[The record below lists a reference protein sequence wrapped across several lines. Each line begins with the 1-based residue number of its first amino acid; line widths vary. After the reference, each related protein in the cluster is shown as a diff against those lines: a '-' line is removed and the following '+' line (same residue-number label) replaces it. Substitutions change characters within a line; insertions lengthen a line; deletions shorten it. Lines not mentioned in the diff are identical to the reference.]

1 MAPLRRGQRQHQDD
15 ENEDPPLTRDAVG
28 ELVNEAVNK
37 ALGAQLGRK
46 LDTVIGKAIETAL
59 AARGG
64 KGAPAGEGE
73 EQPETEKPKPRAA
86 AGAEAQ
92 PKSLREDPEYLKLKG
107 EVDKM
112 REERVKERQ
121 MLRERERDS
130 TIREQLE
137 AAGVEKNRLRGAI
150 AVVREGLTYDE
161 KAQTWVGK
169 INRDGIEDE
178 ADIAGVVGHWTA
190 TDEGKSYVAPPANQ
204 RQPQRTGSGV
214 RPQPAGMGVTR
225 PTAAVDP
232 KAAKVQRQQQAV
244 NDLEAAVAAMVGG
257 AGVEI

>member
-1 MAPLRRGQRQHQDD
+1 MAPIRRPRPTQDD
-15 ENEDPPLTRDAVG
+15 DNEDPPLTRDAVG

-59 AARGG
+59 AARGA
-64 KGAPAGEGE
+64 KSGEQGDG
-73 EQPETEKPKPRAA
+73 EQPEAEKPKPAA
-86 AGAEAQ
+86 AGQPPAQ

-121 MLRERERDS
+121 QLRERERDS
-130 TIREQLE
+130 SIREALE
-137 AAGVEKNRLRGAI
+137 AAGVDKNRLRGAI
-150 AVVREGLTYDE
+150 AVVREGMTYDE

-169 INRDGIEDE
+169 INRDGVEDE

-190 TDEGKSYVAPPANQ
+190 TEEGKSYVSPPTGQ
-204 RQPQRTGSGV
+204 RGQQQRTGSGV
-214 RPQPAGMGVTR
+214 RPQPAGVGATR

-232 KAAKVQRQQQAV
+232 KAAKMQRKQEAV
-244 NDLEAAVAAMVGG
+244 EALSGAVAAMVGG
-257 AGVEI
+257 AGVDL